1 MDTQHIYE
9 KVQEHYSAVA
19 SATGGEHGHRVA
31 RAFGYTEEELE
42 RIPQDANLG
51 LSCGNPL
58 ALAKL
63 KEVGSISPPLDVPC
77 FTSEVKTQPTDN
89 RNRVR
94 LWSI

>member
-9 KVQEHYSAVA
+9 KVQEHYSFAA
-19 SATGGEHGHRVA
+19 STPSGEYGNRVA
-31 RAFGYTEEELE
+31 RAFGYTEDELE

-63 KEVGSISPPLDVPC
+63 KEVCSISSPHVHS
-77 FTSEVKTQPTDN
+77 FTAEVNRELID
-89 RNRVR
+89 RNRAR
-94 LWSI
+94 LWLT